1 MDDILDRMLPILT
14 AAPQKAIKQRAHIK
28 HMAVTMDQVLEALR
42 KTVDPE
48 IGLNIVDLGLLY
60 NVSVSSGS
68 DIDVRITMTSP
79 MCPVT
84 SIILADVELRLQH
97 IPGVGKVNVDLV
109 WEPAWNPEMISEE
122 ARLSLNA

>member
-1 MDDILDRMLPILT
+1 M
-14 AAPQKAIKQRAHIK
+14 AITTKD
-28 HMAVTMDQVLEALR
+28 VVEALK

-48 IGLNIVDLGLLY
+48 IGINIVDLGLLY
-60 NVSVSSGS
+60 GITVSDSEIG
-68 DIDVRITMTSP
+68 VRLTMTSP

-97 IPGVGKVNVDLV
+97 IEGAGKVYVDLV
-109 WEPAWNPEMISEE
+109 WEPAWSPEMISEE

>member
-1 MDDILDRMLPILT
+1 
-14 AAPQKAIKQRAHIK
+14 
-28 HMAVTMDQVLEALR
+28 MAVTMSQVVEALK

-60 NVSVSSGS
+60 NITISPDS
-68 DIDVRITMTSP
+68 DVDIRITMTSP

-84 SIILADVELRLQH
+84 SIILADVELRLQQ
-97 IPGVGKVNVDLV
+97 IAGVGKVNVDLV

-122 ARLSLNA
+122 ARLGLQ

>member
-1 MDDILDRMLPILT
+1 MT
-14 AAPQKAIKQRAHIK
+14 
-28 HMAVTMDQVLEALR
+28 VTMDQVIEALK

-60 NVSVSSGS
+60 NITISQGS

-97 IPGVGKVNVDLV
+97 ISGVGKVNVDLV